1 MYTFLEIC
9 INSVRKFIPKRRFAD
24 RKSSKIPRTRRIL
37 MRRRTKVIKQ
47 LSAVKTDSKMKKLT
61 EETIQIERKLQ
72 QSYRQEKS
80 EMEHKAVSAI
90 TRNSKYFF
98 SYAKKFSTISTAL
111 GPLIDMDNKVISCPQ
126 KMADMLA
133 EQYNSVFSIPKEK
146 SPSEGI
152 FQCGSH
158 VQNGRYISD
167 IEFSVKDIEEAISD
181 ISTTAAA
188 GPDRFP
194 AILLKQCKS
203 QLAKPLFII
212 WRTSMDSGVIP
223 DIMKTANI
231 IPVHKGGSRG
241 LAKNYRP
248 IALTSHLIKVFEKV
262 LSKSIVA
269 FMETNNLFNPGQHG
283 FRHGRSCLSQLI
295 THYDHILDLL
305 EQGHNVD
312 VVYMG
317 HFHKKGQ
324 ITIKTWRSIF
334 NPVGTRYLCISIDI
348 CMPFDTY
355 VL

>member
-1 MYTFLEIC
+1 M
-9 INSVRKFIPKRRFAD
+9 
-24 RKSSKIPRTRRIL
+24 
-37 MRRRTKVIKQ
+37 
-47 LSAVKTDSKMKKLT
+47 LT
-61 EETIQIERKLQ
+61 
-72 QSYRQEKS
+72 
-80 EMEHKAVSAI
+80 
-90 TRNSKYFF
+90 
-98 SYAKKFSTISTAL
+98 
-111 GPLIDMDNKVISCPQ
+111 
-126 KMADMLA
+126 

-203 QLAKPLFII
+203 QLAKPIFII
-212 WRTSMDSGVIP
+212 WCTSMDSAVIP
-223 DIMKTANI
+223 DIMKIANI

-269 FMETNNLFNPGQHG
+269 FMEMNNLFNPGQHG
-283 FRHGRSCLSQLI
+283 FRYGRSCLSQLI

-312 VVYMG
+312 VVYIDFAKAFDKVDFSVTM
-317 HFHKKGQ
+317 HK
-324 ITIKTWRSIF
+324 
-334 NPVGTRYLCISIDI
+334 LA
-348 CMPFDTY
+348 
-355 VL
+355 